1 MSYEPQEVSAM
12 GIYRPYPLSAASA
25 SEKALGMSLDATG
38 TAVGATGSATV
49 TLTIVDGDIGQLRV
63 GDLLDCDTGANYE
76 SVTVTAVNIP
86 ASQFTAVFGKTHAA
100 SFAVRLTHGT
110 FVGTLAI
117 PQVGTGMT
125 LALWDGHPS
134 RTGSV
139 LFFQWVTASGVQPP
153 APLSY
158 SCKRG
163 LYCVYAGTTAG
174 FVTLGAK
181 PMVR

>member
-12 GIYRPYPLSAASA
+12 GIYRPYALNAANA

-86 ASQFTAVFGKTHAA
+86 VSQFTAVFTKTHAA

-117 PQVGTGMT
+117 PQVGTTMT
-125 LALWDGHPS
+125 LALYDGHSNRSGNAP
-134 RTGSV
+134 
-139 LFFQWVTASGVQPP
+139 FYQWVTASGAQS
-153 APLSY
+153 AQALAY
-158 SCKRG
+158 ACKKG
-163 LYCVYAGTTAG
+163 LYAVYSGSAAG
-174 FVTLGAK
+174 FVTIGAK
-181 PMVR
+181 AMVR

>member
-12 GIYRPYPLSAASA
+12 GIYRGYPLNAASA
-25 SEKALGMSLDATG
+25 AEKALGMSLDATG
-38 TAVGATGSATV
+38 SAVGATGSATV
-49 TLTIVDGDIGQLRV
+49 TLTLVDGDIGALRI

-76 SVTVTAVNIP
+76 SVAVTAINVP
-86 ASQFTAVFGKTHAA
+86 ALQFTAVFTKTHAA

-117 PQVGTGMT
+117 PQIGTAMT
-125 LALWDGHPS
+125 LSLYDGHPNRS
-134 RTGSV
+134 GNAP
-139 LFFQWVTASGVQPP
+139 FYQWVTAAGAQP
-153 APLSY
+153 AQMLAY
-158 SCKRG
+158 ACKKG
-163 LYCVYAGTTAG
+163 LYAVYSGTTAG

>member
-25 SEKALGMSLDATG
+25 AEKALGMSLDATG

-49 TLTIVDGDIGQLRV
+49 TLTIVDGDIGQLRI

-76 SVTVTAVNIP
+76 SVAVTGVNIP
-86 ASQFTAVFGKTHAA
+86 ASQFTAVFTKTHAA

-117 PQVGTGMT
+117 PQVGTAMT
-125 LALWDGHPS
+125 LSIYDGHPS
-134 RTGSV
+134 RAGAAP
-139 LFFQWVTASGVQPP
+139 FFQWVTASGVVPP
-153 APLSY
+153 SDLKYA
-158 SCKRG
+158 CKKG
-163 LYCVYAGTTAG
+163 LYVIYSGSAAG
-174 FVTLGAK
+174 FITIGAK